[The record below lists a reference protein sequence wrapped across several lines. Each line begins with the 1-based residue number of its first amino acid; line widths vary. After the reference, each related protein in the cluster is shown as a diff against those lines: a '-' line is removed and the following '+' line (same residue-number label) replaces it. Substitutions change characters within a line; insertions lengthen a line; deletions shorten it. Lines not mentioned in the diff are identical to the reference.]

1 MASGIYLVHVHHIPH
16 TLIKIKVN
24 ITIHSSNFEMEK
36 NDRKWSKM
44 KIEYLDTLQ
53 TENLEFIM
61 ANVSIMNT
69 NGFSFIRLKMLQIF
83 VEL

>member
-1 MASGIYLVHVHHIPH
+1 
-16 TLIKIKVN
+16 
-24 ITIHSSNFEMEK
+24 MEK

-44 KIEYLDTLQ
+44 EIEYLDTLQ

-61 ANVSIMNT
+61 ANVHIMNT